1 MKKSIDEIIKD
12 KTLFLKVV
20 SNGDVIKYGLKERDY
35 QGQLYSDKKGLMN
48 FFEIL
53 SITKSDVVGEVYE
66 RFLKAGVDIIVTN
79 TAKANRFHLEKFGL
93 GDITYEL
100 NLEAT
105 KIARSKATKY
115 SSIVRDKKRFLGGTL
130 TNLSEEIDF
139 ETAKSYYSEQI
150 KALFAGKVDFIFL
163 SEMEDE
169 QSLKAALSAIDSLMK
184 RRNKFSDILISLK
197 NPALFKVLKNDD
209 FNLLFSNLNII
220 ASGFVLEYG
229 DSALTKKINKLTK
242 GENRE
247 MLTIFNNTNF
257 EEEPEEMLLLGTEFL
272 KYENYKILG
281 FVNNF
286 SPEFIKKYYKIN
298 FQK

>member
-12 KTLFLKVV
+12 KILFLKVV
-20 SNGDVIKYGLKERDY
+20 SNGDVAKYGLKERDY

-53 SITKSDVVGEVYE
+53 SMTKPDVVSEVYE

-79 TAKANRFHLEKFGL
+79 TAKANRYYLNKYGL
-93 GDITYEL
+93 SDIAYEL

-130 TNLSEEIDF
+130 SNLPDEIDF
-139 ETAKSYYSEQI
+139 ETAESYYSEQI

-169 QSLKAALSAIDSLMK
+169 QSLKAAL
-184 RRNKFSDILISLK
+184 
-197 NPALFKVLKNDD
+197 
-209 FNLLFSNLNII
+209 
-220 ASGFVLEYG
+220 
-229 DSALTKKINKLTK
+229 
-242 GENRE
+242 
-247 MLTIFNNTNF
+247 
-257 EEEPEEMLLLGTEFL
+257 LLLGTEFL
-272 KYENYKILG
+272 KNENYKILG

-286 SPEFIKKYYKIN
+286 SPEFIKKYHKIN
-298 FQK
+298 FEK